1 MAYEDAITANE
12 QANLNAYLSMQ
23 EKRQQA
29 LNSVLTVTSN
39 MLAGISSMYKTEMSD
54 TTKSEEQR
62 VKAAKTYKALAI
74 TQATVDTYKAA
85 NEAYAA
91 MASVPYVG
99 PALGIAAAAA
109 AIISGIANV
118 KAIIS
123 ESNSVAS
130 NVGASSAT
138 VSGSAVDA
146 PVTIDY
152 PVEYTRNLLGD
163 REVDEMNKPIKVYVL
178 ESDITKVQNKV
189 RVVEENASF

>member
-39 MLAGISSMYKTEMSD
+39 MLAGISSIYKTEMSD

-130 NVGASSAT
+130 NVGASTAT
-138 VSGSAVDA
+138 TVGSAVDA
-146 PVTIDY
+146 PATIDY